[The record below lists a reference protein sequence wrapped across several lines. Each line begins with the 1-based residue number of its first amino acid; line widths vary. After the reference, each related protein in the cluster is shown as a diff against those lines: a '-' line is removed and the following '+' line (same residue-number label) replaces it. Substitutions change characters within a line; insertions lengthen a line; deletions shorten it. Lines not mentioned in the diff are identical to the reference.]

1 MDPTETTPENTTPND
16 DVDDEQL
23 ENVHG
28 GKLTSM
34 GLGVPQCDHPT
45 DGPR

>member
-1 MDPTETTPENTTPND
+1 MEAGEITPENTTPND

-28 GKLTSM
+28 GEEDPN
-34 GLGVPQCDHPT
+34 LGSVFEM
-45 DGPR
+45 